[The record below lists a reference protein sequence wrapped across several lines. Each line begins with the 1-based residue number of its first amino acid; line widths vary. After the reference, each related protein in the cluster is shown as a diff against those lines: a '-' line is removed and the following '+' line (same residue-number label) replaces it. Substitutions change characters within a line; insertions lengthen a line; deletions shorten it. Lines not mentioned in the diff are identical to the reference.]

1 MGRKKKRRR
10 SGTRRRSAS
19 RGAGSAA
26 LKEGALPGDLVPALV
41 EAKLSMLRLTRALEA
56 ADVAPGDYRGLPE
69 GLADLAQ
76 FDMLATPML
85 EFCDG
90 AESFEGPEFAEM
102 VSVVLEAV
110 EESIRRIFQLLP
122 TGARKRVRK
131 ALGQV
136 GASEPEVWLEVEALR
151 AEPVMEDGGSEPTLQ
166 DFRAQRERAVRAFQ
180 SAAFDEPIDQ
190 EVTEHEA
197 RALPDA
203 DEPGAWLETLPEG
216 WLRTVARM
224 HGVPSEGP
232 KAKLVGRVADA
243 LLDRD
248 RLTTVLAKGLG
259 RRERMRLAEHVVVES
274 FPLEELP
281 EEVSGD
287 LWVQWDWGN
296 RLPPTIGG
304 KLRAFGLLYVGMQEG
319 MPTVAVPPD
328 LLGPIAYALR
338 TGDPKE
344 WKSWDADI
352 HEELWTHEALAY
364 GEDELSQWGIVGEPR
379 LRRAQRGSGPH
390 AKPPGP
396 ERVYVLDV
404 DLRGSEPPVSRQ
416 IRVSGRRSLGEL
428 HRILQDMMGWGDE
441 HLHAFEAAD
450 GSWRYAH
457 VRHEVSGSYDEDRVS
472 IDQVARR
479 AGSRFVYEYDFGDC
493 WIHDIRVAERLDPE
507 QAVSEPWCL
516 GGRNACPPEDS
527 GGVMGYAWK
536 LEVLGDP
543 DHIDHEDI
551 KQWMEAGFDPARFD
565 PVDVNRYYLPGRQV

>member
-1 MGRKKKRRR
+1 MSRKKKRRR
-10 SGTRRRSAS
+10 SGTRKRSAT

-41 EAKLSMLRLTRALEA
+41 EAKLGMLRLTRALDA
-56 ADVAPGDYRGLPE
+56 ADVAPGDHPGLPE
-69 GLADLAQ
+69 GLADCAQ
-76 FDMLATPML
+76 LDMFATPML

-90 AESFEGPEFAEM
+90 AESFEDPELAEM
-102 VSVVLEAV
+102 VGTILAAV
-110 EESIRRIFQLLP
+110 EGAIGRIFQLLP

-151 AEPVMEDGGSEPTLQ
+151 AEPVMEDADVEPTLEKLTALH
-166 DFRAQRERAVRAFQ
+166 DEAVRAFQ
-180 SAAFDEPIDQ
+180 SGDFDEPSDE
-190 EVTEHEA
+190 EVTEQEA
-197 RALPDA
+197 KTLPDA

-248 RLTTVLAKGLG
+248 RLAAVLAKGLG
-259 RRERMRLAEHVVVES
+259 GRERMRLAEHVAVES
-274 FPLEELP
+274 YPLEELP
-281 EEVSGD
+281 DEVSED
-287 LWVQWDWGN
+287 LWVPWDWAP
-296 RLPPTIGG
+296 RLPPSIGG

-338 TGDPKE
+338 TRDRKE

-352 HEELWTHEALAY
+352 HEALTIHEALAY
-364 GEDELSQWGIVGEPR
+364 GEDELSLWGVVGEPR
-379 LRRAQRGSGPH
+379 LRRAHRSSGPQT
-390 AKPPGP
+390 KPPGP

-450 GSWRYAH
+450 GSWRYAD
-457 VRHEVSGSYDEDRVS
+457 VRHEVAGAHDEDHVS

-479 AGSRFVYEYDFGDC
+479 VGSRFVYEYDFGDG
-493 WIHDIRVAERLDPE
+493 WIHDIRVAERLDPKGTG
-507 QAVSEPWCL
+507 AEPWCL

-543 DHIDHEDI
+543 DHIDHADI
-551 KQWMEAGFDPARFD
+551 KEWMEGGIDPTRFD
-565 PVDVNRYYLPGRQV
+565 PMDVNRYYQPGNRA